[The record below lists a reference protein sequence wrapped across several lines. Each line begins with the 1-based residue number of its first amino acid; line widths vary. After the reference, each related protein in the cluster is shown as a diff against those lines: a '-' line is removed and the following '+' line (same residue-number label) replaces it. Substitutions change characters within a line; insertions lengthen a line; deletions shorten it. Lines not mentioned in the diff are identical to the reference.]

1 MATLVIAAAAALGST
16 ATTAI
21 GAGIYLASTAATVA
35 SIGYSIYSALNQP
48 TSRSE
53 GPRLGDLKV
62 QSSARGVPIPKVWGS
77 MRIAGNLI
85 DGKKYEERTEES
97 VGGKGFMGGGG
108 GTQVTYNY
116 FADFAISLCEGPITG
131 VRRIW
136 MNNKL
141 WYTAADDASDTELEA
156 SADHERFGKLY
167 LGTTSQLPDPTLE
180 AIHGAG
186 NVPPYRR
193 TAYIVFTRL
202 PLENFGNA
210 IPNVSVEVCNTP
222 KTFTVPTIHPGAEDG
237 GLFGDGTQMVRDPE
251 TGRIFKTIYNTT
263 YMRVF
268 NSSLSNSIR
277 LITLPGKETQ
287 PFGITPCYV
296 PTTRE
301 IWAPYPAAAGPSV
314 AIIDP
319 DALVIKAIL
328 TMSMVYSHGA
338 FYNPVR
344 DEVLVHNAAQEPSKA
359 VYFNPQTRVG
369 VLGSA
374 LFPVYVLGGL
384 YIAPHEAIAVWGEDN
399 RIRLINANTYGLI
412 AEYYASEFG
421 TEFQWVS

>member
-1 MATLVIAAAAALGST
+1 MATLVVGLAGYVGASAGTAAAIGT
-16 ATTAI
+16 AVSV
-21 GAGIYLASTAATVA
+21 ASTIATVA

-48 TSRSE
+48 SQRSE

-85 DGKKYEERTEES
+85 DGKKYEQRIEES

-108 GTQVTYNY
+108 GTQVTYAY
-116 FADFAISLCEGPITG
+116 FADFAVSLCEGPITG

-141 WYTAADDASDTELEA
+141 WYTAEDDASDTELEA
-156 SADHERFGKLY
+156 SADHERYGKLY

-202 PLENFGNA
+202 PLLNFGNA

-222 KTFTVPTIHPGAEDG
+222 RTFTVPTIHPGAEDG
-237 GLFGDGTQMVRDPE
+237 GIFGVTNMGRDPE
-251 TGRIFKTIYNTT
+251 TGRIFKTPAVGTHL
-263 YMRVF
+263 RVF
-268 NSSLSNSIR
+268 NSSLSSSIKT
-277 LITLPGKETQ
+277 ITLPDKLGNG
-287 PFGITPCYV
+287 PLTPCYV

-301 IWAPYPAAAGPSV
+301 FWAPYNTALGSSL

-319 DALVIKAIL
+319 DALVLKTYVTLFA
-328 TMSMVYSHGA
+328 SGSSQA
-338 FYNPVR
+338 FYNPAK
-344 DEVLVHNAAQEPSKA
+344 DEVVVHDYPGNQTL
-359 VYFNPQTRVG
+359 YFNPQTRV
-369 VLGSA
+369 
-374 LFPVYVLGGL
+374 
-384 YIAPHEAIAVWGEDN
+384 
-399 RIRLINANTYGLI
+399 R
-412 AEYYASEFG
+412 
-421 TEFQWVS
+421 